1 MQINDYMDWREVYY
15 FYERLVEKIKEQ
27 NNEYK
32 SDLMRMNNGR
42 K

>member
-1 MQINDYMDWREVYY
+1 MDWREVYY

-27 NNEYK
+27 NNEYQ

-42 K
+42 R

>member
-1 MQINDYMDWREVYY
+1 MDWREVYY